1 VTRWDEDRILA
12 ESAKWQWIPPDAT
25 EVETEQIHLYVNGGA
40 ATLIRAD
47 PDPADPD
54 PADPDPADPDPA
66 DPGPADADPAR
77 GSMGA
82 GANAAA
88 DRGTHAHDATR
99 RLIMKVADLA
109 RRHGADRVLW
119 GIGPHPRPANLY
131 EVLRALGGEVTLTL
145 DVCAYDL
152 SAGVPDIPVPET
164 VTAGPV
170 TTRDDVR
177 AAMRVGATVWGG
189 DEPTEAEVD
198 KEYDNLTGEPGLF
211 LARHEDEPAG
221 SGGYTLAG
229 TVARMWGAGVVPS
242 MRGKG
247 AYRGLVAAR
256 LRDAV
261 ARGVTLSLV
270 HANVGTSA
278 PILRRLGFTA
288 YGQRRIVTVVIR

>member
-1 VTRWDEDRILA
+1 MFYRRTTSAGQAIFRRRWGGVEVTTWDADRILA
-12 ESAKWQWIPPDAT
+12 ESARWHWTPPGAT
-25 EVETEQIHLYVNGGA
+25 EVETEQIHLYVNAGA

-47 PDPADPD
+47 PDPADPGLGD
-54 PADPDPADPDPA
+54 PSLRGNGGTD
-66 DPGPADADPAR
+66 GTADAQV
-77 GSMGA
+77 
-82 GANAAA
+82 
-88 DRGTHAHDATR
+88 ATR

-119 GIGPHPRPANLY
+119 GIGPHPRPANLL

-152 SAGVPDIPVPET
+152 SSGVPDIPVPAA

-170 TTRDDVR
+170 TSWEDVR
-177 AAMRVGATVWGG
+177 AAMRVGAKVWGG
-189 DEPTEAEVD
+189 DEPTDAEVD
-198 KEYDNLTGEPGLF
+198 KEYDNLGDEPGLF
-211 LARHEDEPAG
+211 LARHGADPAG

-229 TVARMWGAGVVPS
+229 RVARLWGAGVLPTF
-242 MRGKG
+242 RGNG

-261 ARGVTLSLV
+261 ERGVTLALV

-288 YGQRRIVTVVIR
+288 YGQRQIVTVLIR